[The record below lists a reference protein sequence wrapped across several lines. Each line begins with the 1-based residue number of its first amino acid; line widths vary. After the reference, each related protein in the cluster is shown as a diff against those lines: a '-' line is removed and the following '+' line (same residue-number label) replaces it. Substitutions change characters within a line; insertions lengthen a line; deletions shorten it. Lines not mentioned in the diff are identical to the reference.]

1 MSEQIYQ
8 VGIAELKVARGSGKI
23 VTLGLGSCVAICA
36 FDSILKIAGMVHVM
50 LPFSQGKTGANPAK
64 FGDTAVPLLIREMGI
79 YGAQYTRI
87 WLKIAGGAQMF
98 NFSANNNIINIGN
111 RNVEAIETV
120 CRQMGFS
127 IRAKLVG
134 GNVGR
139 SVYMDIETGDI
150 EVKTINQ
157 GIVHL

>member
-1 MSEQIYQ
+1 MNGQIYQ

-36 FDSILKIAGMVHVM
+36 YDPYLKIAGMVHVM
-50 LPFSQGKTGANPAK
+50 LPSSQAKAK
-64 FGDTAVPLLIREMGI
+64 FGNTAVPLLIKEMGNT
-79 YGAQYTRI
+79 GALQGRV

-98 NFSANNNIINIGN
+98 SFGTKDTGINIGK
-111 RNVEAIETV
+111 RNVEAIEAA
-120 CRQMGFS
+120 CLQMGLLIS
-127 IRAKLVG
+127 ARLVG

-139 SVYMDIETGDI
+139 SVYMDIETGDV
-150 EVKTINQ
+150 EVKTINK

>member
-36 FDSILKIAGMVHVM
+36 FDSIYKIAGMVHVM
-50 LPFSQGKTGANPAK
+50 LPSSQAKIEFNPAK
-64 FGDTAVPLLIREMGI
+64 FGDTAVPLLIKEMGNC
-79 YGAQYTRI
+79 GAQRGRI

-98 NFSANNNIINIGN
+98 NFSGNQNTINIGK
-111 RNVEAIETV
+111 RNVEAIETA
-120 CRQMGFS
+120 CLQMGLAIS
-127 IRAKLVG
+127 ARLIG

-139 SVYMDIETGDI
+139 SVYMDVETGDV
-150 EVKTINQ
+150 EVKTINK

>member
-1 MSEQIYQ
+1 MNGQIYQ

-36 FDSILKIAGMVHVM
+36 FDPVLKIAGMVHVM
-50 LPFSQGKTGANPAK
+50 LPSSQGKMEINAAK
-64 FGDTAVPLLIREMGI
+64 FGDTALPLLIKEMGNL
-79 YGAQYTRI
+79 GANRVRI

-98 NFSANNNIINIGN
+98 SFGAKENSINIGN
-111 RNVEAIETV
+111 RNVEAIEAV
-120 CRQMGFS
+120 CLQMGLS
-127 IRAKLVG
+127 ISARMVG

-139 SVYMDIETGDI
+139 SVYMDIETGDVEI
-150 EVKTINQ
+150 KTINQ